1 MSLLTNLA
9 PVSFADK
16 DPQKIQDE
24 MVAIFS
30 ELDGRTLAQADPV
43 YLFLKGMT
51 AEIVNWRSTVDFAGK
66 QNLLAYAIGEY
77 LEQKVA
83 DFKLSRIPAVSAS
96 VMMAFTLVQPLST
109 ALIIPKGTLVTPDGK
124 IFFMVPED
132 VVVPI
137 GDKEINIK
145 CTCTTTGIA
154 GNNIAAGLI
163 NQITSKIAYVQSA
176 VNITVSG
183 GGADAESDDDLRNRR
198 LLAPD
203 KLSTAGPE
211 KSYEYYARETLTNII
226 DVDTYSPTPG
236 VVRVAIL
243 MKDGALPT
251 PSELDAVYNGLT
263 PSSVRPLTDKVE
275 VVAPIQV
282 DYTIDLTYWLST
294 KPNSDIKQLQK
305 NITDAVDQFI
315 FYEKTKLGRSINPS
329 ILIKMVMSAGARRVE
344 VRTPTQF
351 EIGRQEVANVTNV
364 NIVFGGLEADV

>member
-24 MVAIFS
+24 MVARFS
-30 ELDGRTLAQADPV
+30 ELDGRTLAQSDPV

-83 DFKLSRIPAVSAS
+83 DFKLSRIPAVSAI
-96 VMMAFTLVQPLST
+96 VMITFTLVQPLST

-132 VVVPI
+132 AVVPI

-145 CTCTTTGIA
+145 CICTTTGIV

-282 DYTIDLTYWLST
+282 DYTINLTYWLST

-344 VRTPTQF
+344 VRTPKQL
-351 EIGRQEVANVTNV
+351 EISRQEVASVTNV

>member
-145 CTCTTTGIA
+145 CICTTTGIV

-275 VVAPIQV
+275 VVAPIKV

-344 VRTPTQF
+344 VRTPKQL
-351 EIGRQEVANVTNV
+351 EIGRQEVASVTSV

>member
-9 PVSFADK
+9 PVNFADK

-51 AEIVNWRSTVDFAGK
+51 AEIVNLRATVDFTGK

-83 DFKLSRIPAVSAS
+83 DFKLSRIPAVSAN
-96 VMMAFTLVQPLST
+96 VMTTFTLVQPLST

-132 VVVPI
+132 AVVPI
-137 GDKEINIK
+137 GDKDITLK
-145 CTCTTTGIA
+145 CICTTAGIA

-176 VNITVSG
+176 VSITVSS

-211 KSYEYYARETLTNII
+211 KSYEYYARATLTNII
-226 DVDTYSPTPG
+226 DVDTYSPTAG

-275 VVAPIQV
+275 VVAPVQV
-282 DYTIDLTYWLST
+282 DYTIDLTYWLSN

-344 VRTPTQF
+344 VKTPKQL

>member
-24 MVAIFS
+24 MVARFS

-83 DFKLSRIPAVSAS
+83 DFKLSRIPAVSAI
-96 VMMAFTLVQPLST
+96 VMITFTLVQPLST

-132 VVVPI
+132 AVVPI

-145 CTCTTTGIA
+145 CICTTTGIV

-282 DYTIDLTYWLST
+282 DYTINLTYWLST

-344 VRTPTQF
+344 VRTPKQL
-351 EIGRQEVANVTNV
+351 EISRQEVASVTNV